1 MRFLFLLLALSACV
15 SGPKP
20 KVVDPKA
27 GAAQYLNGENYESP
41 VVILGV
47 VAVVERKIKP
57 STIRGQVLSGATR
70 MPFPVNGAQVRM
82 ERAGELLAS
91 VRTGPDGKFEFVGA
105 FADGEYDLVWIQPPR
120 TLTSKIKLE
129 GYLAEGIE
137 LRDLRKE

>member
-1 MRFLFLLLALSACV
+1 MQYFLLLLVLGACV
-15 SGPKP
+15 SGPKS
-20 KVVDPKA
+20 KVTDPKA
-27 GAAQYLNGENYESP
+27 GPAQYWNGENYEAP

-47 VAVVERKIKP
+47 FAVAERKTKP

-70 MPFPVNGAQVRM
+70 MPFPVNGAQVRI

-105 FADGEYDLVWIQPPR
+105 FADGEYDLVWTQPPR